1 MKRLLRASSSEDL
14 LNEIQNWA
22 RNWRISKFS
31 KFEKEGIYLEHHSIQ
46 SFINNYIKYF
56 NENVDDYGNG
66 YEADWDPDDTM
77 TILYKDGSVREVNPQ
92 WDEGNRK
99 IKIDGIDSIILDG
112 SWGTAF
118 AGPSITFEDYTVYED
133 IPDIRVTFR

>member
-133 IPDIRVTFR
+133 IPDIRATFR